1 MDKLISFEWKSF
13 HLENGRISTGL
24 DGFGSTFIDLDGFAR
39 ISINLDG
46 RALILEGFERISID
60 LQGLGGFYI
69 NISFGLDGLGRVS
82 IDL

>member
-1 MDKLISFEWKSF
+1 MIQVVNLQAQ
-13 HLENGRISTGL
+13 HRL
-24 DGFGSTFIDLDGFAR
+24 AR
-39 ISINLDG
+39 VG
-46 RALILEGFERISID
+46 RISID